1 MTVKETEYYDFLNIT
16 PNASDDEIKKAYLKV
31 AAKVHPDK
39 CQDRTPEG
47 LQKATEKFQYLNK
60 IKDILSDKNKR
71 AIYDREGKEGLERSQ
86 NEGGGSEAHFDMFKN
101 MFNGGG
107 FPFNMGNFHEQ
118 MTREKPKPPASKHKL
133 HCSLAD
139 LYNGKEFEIK
149 LKQQII
155 CVLCQGKGTSNPD
168 AIKRCVTCNG
178 KGQVAHLRQVG
189 PGMMQQIIKQCDT
202 CGGKGKNIPDKK
214 DICKG
219 CNGDRITR
227 EDRIH
232 KINVKSGMTFGS
244 VLHFANMGE
253 EHPDTDKKGDLDFIL
268 IEDLGY
274 NPSQLKRNVND
285 LHVDIDISLIEA
297 LCGVSLTINQ
307 LDKRK
312 LSVTYNNKVIQPG
325 EVMKIKGEG
334 MPILNNFSIKGDLY
348 IHFTVNLPKVLDNNR
363 KDILQK
369 VLGQKKPITEKDEK
383 DEKDTKDDKSKG
395 NVTICNLEEIK
406 NYKQIFYNQ
415 SDHKTQFDNVEAFN
429 MGNTGNMGN
438 IDNME
443 DILQEEMSNM
453 GNMGSNGVQCSQQ

>member
-1 MTVKETEYYDFLNIT
+1 MTVKDTEYYDFLNIS
-16 PNASDDEIKKAYLKV
+16 PNATEDEIKKAYLKM
-31 AAKVHPDK
+31 ASKVHPDK
-39 CQDRTPEG
+39 CHDRTPEG

-86 NEGGGSEAHFDMFKN
+86 NEGGSEAHFDVFRN

-118 MTREKPKPPASKHKL
+118 MTREKPKPPSSKHKL

-149 LKQQII
+149 LKQQLI
-155 CVLCQGKGTSNPD
+155 CTQCQGKGASNPD
-168 AIKRCVTCNG
+168 AIKRCGTCNG

-202 CGGKGKNIPDKK
+202 CGGKGKTIPDKK

-219 CNGDRITR
+219 CNGDRILR

-232 KINVKSGMTFGS
+232 KINVKTGMTFGS
-244 VLHFANMGE
+244 ILHFANMGD
-253 EHPDTDKKGDLDFIL
+253 EHPDTDKKGDLDFVL
-268 IEDLGY
+268 VEDLGY
-274 NPSQLKRNVND
+274 NPSQLKRNGND

-297 LCGVSLTINQ
+297 LCGISLSINQ
-307 LDKRK
+307 LDKRT
-312 LSVTYNNKVIQPG
+312 LSVIYNTKVIQPG
-325 EVMKIKGEG
+325 EVMKIKHEG
-334 MPILNNFSIKGDLY
+334 MPILNNNSIKGDLY

-369 VLGQKKPITEKDEK
+369 VLGFKKANDSTNINELEDKDK
-383 DEKDTKDDKSKG
+383 DKLNSK
-395 NVTICNLEEIK
+395 VTVCNLEEIK
-406 NYKQIFYNQ
+406 NYKQVFNNNQ
-415 SDHKTQFDNVEAFN
+415 PDHKNQFDNVEAFN
-429 MGNTGNMGN
+429 MGNMDNM
-438 IDNME
+438 DNME
-443 DILQEEMSNM
+443 DILHEQM
-453 GNMGSNGVQCSQQ
+453 GNMGGGVQCAQQ